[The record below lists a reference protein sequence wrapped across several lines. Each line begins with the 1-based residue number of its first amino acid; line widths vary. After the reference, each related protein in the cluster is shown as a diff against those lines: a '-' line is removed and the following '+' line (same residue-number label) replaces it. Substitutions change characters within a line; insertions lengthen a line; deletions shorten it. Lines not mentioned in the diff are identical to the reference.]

1 MTARTDQ
8 TAAEMWAVVKLS
20 SSQIPAQGGDKIP
33 VVELLEPKLGS
44 LSPSATPVQDV
55 APSAGTLSAVIA
67 NRPFP
72 VMAGSLVVPSTW
84 GAKIRLGPVV
94 REP

>member
-1 MTARTDQ
+1 M
-8 TAAEMWAVVKLS
+8 KLS
-20 SSQIPAQGGDKIP
+20 SSRIPTKGEVKI
-33 VVELLEPKLGS
+33 VAVELLEPKLGS

-55 APSAGTLSAVIA
+55 PPSAGTLSAVAA

-72 VMAGSLVVPSTW
+72 VTAGPLVVPSTW